1 MPKSIL
7 KSNEEVAMLLMTRA
21 AKSAAGKRVAATVL
35 ARIELAIAEAE
46 LAREMAEAAKHA
58 A

>member
-7 KSNEEVAMLLMTRA
+7 KSNEEIAMLLMTRA
-21 AKSAAGKRVAATVL
+21 AKSAEGKRVAAKVL

-46 LAREMAEAAKHA
+46 LARDMAEAARHA